1 MADVTNFPPTASQ
14 LLLDPSLWQGPQTAQ
29 SALLFL
35 ASPIQVV
42 PGLLVH

>member
-29 SALLFL
+29 SALLLL
-35 ASPIQVV
+35 ASPIQLV